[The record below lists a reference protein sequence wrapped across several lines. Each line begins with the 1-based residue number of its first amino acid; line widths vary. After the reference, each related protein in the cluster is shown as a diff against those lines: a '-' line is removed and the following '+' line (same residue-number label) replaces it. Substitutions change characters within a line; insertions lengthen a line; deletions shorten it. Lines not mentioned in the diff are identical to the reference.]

1 MKYSEEWNAKE
12 HDYRTLISLL
22 SNDNSKWKEQ
32 HKEISKKLELTEKRL
47 QQAQEW
53 VAKSIADEQRRLA
66 DDRQKE
72 GLIKALLIKDADLFK
87 CVFDSPS
94 GNTSC
99 GEQLKKLWQQN
110 KKFVK
115 QWQQENLVWP
125 INTRSAR

>member
-1 MKYSEEWNAKE
+1 M
-12 HDYRTLISLL
+12 
-22 SNDNSKWKEQ
+22 
-32 HKEISKKLELTEKRL
+32 
-47 QQAQEW
+47 
-53 VAKSIADEQRRLA
+53 AKSIADEQRRLA

-115 QWQQENLVWP
+115 Q
-125 INTRSAR
+125 